1 MNEAINNSEIK
12 NDQTGIKQKILG
24 PVFTLVA
31 LAVLFFNSDGVT
43 LQCHED
49 NCSVNR
55 QGALSQSQ
63 ESFPWSMV
71 ESVRI
76 TEEGAGTRRTGPT
89 SRGADGD
96 DLELHL
102 KGNRRV
108 KMFGSPVAW
117 KFGTLDR
124 IYLQNLID
132 LGEPPIEGL
141 YGYSLGGL
149 ALFFS
154 FTMGS
159 IGMLFFLLPLVRH
172 FHADMNEIEIQTTRL
187 YNLKVFFFLFLAGL
201 FFWGSVLILIIRRL
215 LT

>member
-1 MNEAINNSEIK
+1 MNESIKNSEIK
-12 NDQTGIKQKILG
+12 NDPTGIKQKILG

-31 LAVLFFNSDGVT
+31 LVVLFFNSHGVT

-49 NCSVNR
+49 NCSVKR

-108 KMFGSPVAW
+108 KMFGFAVSW

-124 IYLQNLID
+124 IFLQNQID
-132 LGEPPIEGL
+132 SGKPPIEGL

-149 ALFFS
+149 AVFFS

-159 IGMLFFLLPLVRH
+159 IGMLFFLLPLVRY
-172 FHADMNEIEIQTTRL
+172 FHANMNEIEIQKTKL
-187 YNLKVFFFLFLAGL
+187 YNLKVFFLLLLAGL
-201 FFWGSVLILIIRRL
+201 LFWRLVLILIIRRL
-215 LT
+215 IA

>member
-1 MNEAINNSEIK
+1 MNESIKNSEIK
-12 NDQTGIKQKILG
+12 NDPTGIKQKILG

-31 LAVLFFNSDGVT
+31 LVVLFFNSHGVT

-49 NCSVNR
+49 NCSVKR

-108 KMFGSPVAW
+108 KMFGFAVSW

-124 IYLQNLID
+124 IFLQNQID
-132 LGEPPIEGL
+132 SGKPPIEGL